1 MEKEFLLERHK
12 ATLQG
17 WLASSQAMVDYS
29 KMALRGAM
37 LLNGAGIIPIVYSQ
51 VDYLY
56 DSALLFGLGALMAA
70 CASGATYLVQWAITT
85 SWECGEIYYPFRT
98 SALDQGEVKAVRA
111 ARFWSPKIPWLRGIA
126 ISLVCISLLC
136 FGLGLYTAHS
146 SISSRQANQQEIQSP
161 ASQTHTLPRTAIP
174 ITSECCC
181 LCF

>member
-1 MEKEFLLERHK
+1 MEKDFLQERYK

-98 SALDQGEVKAVRA
+98 SALDQAEEKAVRV
-111 ARFWSPKIPWLRGIA
+111 ARFWTPKTLWLRGIA
-126 ISLVCISLLC
+126 IAFVCASLLFC
-136 FGLGLYTAHS
+136 RNG
-146 SISSRQANQQEIQSP
+146 
-161 ASQTHTLPRTAIP
+161 
-174 ITSECCC
+174 
-181 LCF
+181 